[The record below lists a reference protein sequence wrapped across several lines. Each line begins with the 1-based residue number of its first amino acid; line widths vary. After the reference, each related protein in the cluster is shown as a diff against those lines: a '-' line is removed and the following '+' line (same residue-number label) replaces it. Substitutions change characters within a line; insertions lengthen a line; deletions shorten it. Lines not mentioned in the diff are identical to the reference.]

1 MSYQERKAAGSS
13 GAIFIMA
20 LVFVFLLLSAQ
31 YESWALPVSV
41 LLGTPFAVFGA
52 MLGLWLA
59 RFMSPSFENNVF
71 AQIGLV
77 TLIGL
82 AAKNSILIVEF
93 ARMQQ
98 KDKGMSGVD
107 AALTS
112 AKLRLRPILMTS
124 FAFIL
129 GVVPLV
135 RAAGAGAESR
145 KVMGMAVFAGL
156 LVATLM
162 GIFLIP
168 SLFVLVDKYLMGD
181 KPAATPTPPDGHVAG
196 GHGPPAPQGE
206 H

>member
-1 MSYQERKAAGSS
+1 
-13 GAIFIMA
+13 
-20 LVFVFLLLSAQ
+20 
-31 YESWALPVSV
+31 VSV

-98 KDKGMSGVD
+98 KEKGMSGVE

-156 LVATLM
+156 LVATIL

-168 SLFVLVDKYLMGD
+168 SLFVLVDKYLMGA
-181 KPAATPTPPDGHVAG
+181 KPAVPDKVPDALS
-196 GHGPPAPQGE
+196 PAPVREGE